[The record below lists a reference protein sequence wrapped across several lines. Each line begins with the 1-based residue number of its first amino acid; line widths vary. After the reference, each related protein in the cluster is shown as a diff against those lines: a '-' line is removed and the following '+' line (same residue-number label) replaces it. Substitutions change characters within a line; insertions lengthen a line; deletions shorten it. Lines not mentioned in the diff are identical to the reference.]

1 MNLDEWRASLHEV
14 RVCPITAILFT
25 CHRVYDEAQYYSSKL
40 KKDLYSTGS
49 VALYSKLQP
58 LCAFG
63 LQVEHTCTSGLGGI
77 SIFYRYVFA
86 PYCTPTI
93 ALAKLYA
100 FTYETVQQDPE
111 LRVHNLAI
119 SLHVDSPTM
128 PVEFAAVLCA
138 LRLVPGV
145 KVCTASVT
153 LPETASPMDHS
164 ASQALTTE
172 LKAAILGKPDN
183 DNNHLTDNVLEDLQA
198 VRDWCT
204 PVTDAPRF
212 FGIEPIFY
220 CCEALEAALADSIED
235 EIAEETMGMPHK
247 PSFKHARRKQM
258 IANASLNPIASA
270 FVPGAASHAHRLC
283 REKLDGKNEICS
295 NTHIPGWRQ

>member
-77 SIFYRYVFA
+77 SIFYRYEFA

-145 KVCTASVT
+145 KVCTAVVT
-153 LPETASPMDHS
+153 LPETASPKDRV
-164 ASQALTTE
+164 AGQALTTE

-183 DNNHLTDNVLEDLQA
+183 DNNHLTANVLEDLQS

-204 PVTDAPRF
+204 PRTNASRS
-212 FGIEPIFY
+212 FGVEPIFY
-220 CCEALEAALADSIED
+220 CCEVSEVFLADFLED
-235 EIAEETMGMPHK
+235 EIAEETMGMPPK
-247 PSFKHARRKQM
+247 SSFKHTRRKQ
-258 IANASLNPIASA
+258 IITNASLNPIASA

-283 REKLDGKNEICS
+283 RETLDDRNEICS
-295 NTHIPGWRQ
+295 STHIPGWRQ